1 MNPDTPT
8 VRRTRSPSY
17 PAVSLPDGLEDLRR
31 IFSQIQHH
39 PAPLEAM
46 GAALDMKPGGSA
58 LNGRLSAL
66 KKFGLLDEIE
76 GTKGANK
83 SYKVTRL
90 GKDLVLQNPTSEEF
104 SAAARQAALLPVIYA
119 ALWNHFGPVL
129 PANALLKTHLV
140 RERNF
145 NAHQVDGAIA
155 DFRATVD
162 FAGLTGKN
170 EEPPPGDIAPEAE
183 TTAQPTQRF
192 VSMRTVTGAHVM
204 PAAIASPGEV
214 FTIPLEDGKV
224 ATIPYPMSEETWEL
238 FMQTLTLWKPR
249 LVAAAEGTSEG

>member
-1 MNPDTPT
+1 MNPDIPT

-39 PAPLEAM
+39 PAPLEAL

-66 KKFGLLDEIE
+66 KKFGLLEEIE

-90 GKDLVLQNPTSEEF
+90 GKDLVLHNPGSEEF
-104 SAAARQAALLPVIYA
+104 GAAARQAALLPVIYA
-119 ALWNHFGPVL
+119 ALWSHFGPEL
-129 PANALLKTHLV
+129 PSNALLKTHLV

-145 NAHQVDGAIA
+145 NAHQVDGMIA

-162 FAGLTGKN
+162 FAGLTSTN
-170 EEPPPGDIAPEAE
+170 EEPAAVDTAPETE
-183 TTAQPTQRF
+183 TFGQTVQRYA
-192 VSMRTVTGAHVM
+192 SPRPASGAHVM
-204 PAAIASPGEV
+204 PAAFAAPSDV
-214 FTIPLEDGKV
+214 FTIPLEDGKM
-224 ATIPYPMSEETWEL
+224 ASIPYPMSEQTWDL

-249 LVAAAEGTSEG
+249 LVAAAERTSDD

>member
-1 MNPDTPT
+1 MNPDTST

-17 PAVSLPDGLEDLRR
+17 PAVSLPDGLEDLQR

-39 PAPLEAM
+39 PAPLEAL

-83 SYKVTRL
+83 SYRVTRL
-90 GKDLVLQNPTSEEF
+90 GKDLVLHSKDSEEF
-104 SAAARQAALLPVIYA
+104 RAAARQAALMPVIYT
-119 ALWNHFGPVL
+119 ALWSHFGPVL

-145 NAHQVDGAIA
+145 NAHQVDGAIS

-162 FAGLTGKN
+162 FAGLASDA
-170 EEPPPGDIAPEAE
+170 EEPAAADIAPEAE
-183 TTAQPTQRF
+183 TFGQRYSTPRSTLTTAALAQ
-192 VSMRTVTGAHVM
+192 
-204 PAAIASPGEV
+204 GEV

-224 ATIPYPMSEETWEL
+224 ASIPYPMSEQTWDL
-238 FMQTLTLWKPR
+238 FMDTLKLWKPR
-249 LVAAAEGTSEG
+249 LVAAEKSEG

>member
-1 MNPDTPT
+1 MNPDTLT

-31 IFSQIQHH
+31 VFSQIQHH
-39 PAPLEAM
+39 PAPLEAL

-76 GTKGANK
+76 GTKGAHK
-83 SYKVTRL
+83 SYRVTLL
-90 GKDLVLQNPTSEEF
+90 GKDLVLHGKESEEF
-104 SAAARQAALLPVIYA
+104 RAAARQAALLPIIYA
-119 ALWNHFGPVL
+119 ALWEHFGPVL
-129 PANALLKTHLV
+129 PSNALLKTHLV

-145 NAHQVDGAIA
+145 NAHQVDGMIA

-162 FAGLTGKN
+162 FAGLTGDA
-170 EEPPPGDIAPEAE
+170 EEPAPAAAAPEAE
-183 TTAQPTQRF
+183 SIGQMVQRF
-192 VSMRTVTGAHVM
+192 ATMQPGQIAPAPFKPTV
-204 PAAIASPGEV
+204 AAGEV

-224 ATIPYPMSEETWEL
+224 ASIPYPMSPQTWEL
-238 FMQTLTLWKPR
+238 FMDTLKLWKPR
-249 LVAAAEGTSEG
+249 LVAVDKSED